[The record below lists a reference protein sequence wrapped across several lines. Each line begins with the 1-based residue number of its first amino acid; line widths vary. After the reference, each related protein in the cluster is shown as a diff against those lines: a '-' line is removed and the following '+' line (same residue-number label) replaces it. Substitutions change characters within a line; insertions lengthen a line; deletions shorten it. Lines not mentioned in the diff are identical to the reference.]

1 MDGDLQIG
9 HWYTMDIQTATAL
22 QPSWLYLTWWSTLIC
37 HVFLILKPGR
47 FSKVGHCLQAF
58 YCLIQIVFYFFLLI
72 FLFSHILSSFD
83 WFSPRFSQTFPPKSH
98 DDPWKSQW
106 LSMTFHDFPT
116 FSSSR
121 GLSCRFAVL
130 SATSAKVDFQA
141 VKLVKRTLKVK
152 HSAELFQTLAE
163 SGPRW

>member
-58 YCLIQIVFYFFLLI
+58 YCLIQIVFYFFLLV
-72 FLFSHILSSFD
+72 FLFLSHSLLFWLIFSAVFANISS
-83 WFSPRFSQTFPPKSH
+83 KK
-98 DDPWKSQW
+98 PWWSLKIT
-106 LSMTFHDFPT
+106 MTFHDFPT

-121 GLSCRFAVL
+121 GLSCGGAVL